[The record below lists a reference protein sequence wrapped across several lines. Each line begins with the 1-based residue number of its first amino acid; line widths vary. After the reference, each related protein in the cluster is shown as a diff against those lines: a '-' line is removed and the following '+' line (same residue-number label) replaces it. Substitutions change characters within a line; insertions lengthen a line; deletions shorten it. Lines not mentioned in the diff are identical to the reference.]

1 VIALPAAPSL
11 SPALARSLR
20 EDYERF
26 AAGLPADFADQ
37 VRDRYRLDL
46 SSEYAGR
53 PIATPFGKASGQLS
67 LNTRQ
72 VQRDAAAGLGFCVL
86 KTVIAQ
92 DERGGQT
99 MSAWA
104 IHETHMLVEQIVGPR
119 TGETGWTVTWKGRGW
134 WDTMENYLAFFG
146 EALEV
151 GDAAGMVVAPSAK
164 YHLPTPDESEFR
176 ESEYAWTTQQLHA
189 VWARGHDG
197 PMPLEKDFSPTLAGS
212 DRSALQARIL
222 DWVRQVPA
230 LVRRCGGVPVTLG
243 VKIMN
248 AMFDDDFQLEMVRT
262 AIDESEVAPDFLVYA
277 NRLFDPHKEYEGKV
291 GVAYGGPDLSDRNLA
306 ILSRLAAVPLRRPR
320 PPISGTGDILTGK
333 MAVAY
338 GLRGA
343 TSFQM
348 HTLFQLA
355 DGLFAGT
362 MPNKTEQC
370 LHHLYL
376 HPESGLLP
384 WLLHLR
390 EVHGAADA
398 DGLTRVRHLPSY
410 GVMEA

>member
-1 VIALPAAPSL
+1 MIALPASPGL
-11 SPALARSLR
+11 SPALASQVR
-20 EDYERF
+20 DDFERF

-37 VRDRYRLDL
+37 VRERYAIDL
-46 SSEYAGR
+46 SSTYAGR
-53 PIATPFGKASGQLS
+53 PIANPFGKASGQLS
-67 LNTRQ
+67 LNSRQ
-72 VQRDAAAGLGFCVL
+72 VERDAAAGLGFCVL

-92 DERGGQT
+92 DATGGQA

-104 IHETHMLVEQIVGPR
+104 IHETHMLVERIVGPR
-119 TGETGWTVTWKGRGW
+119 TGEEGWTVTWKGRGW
-134 WDTMENYLAFFG
+134 WDTFEKYLTFFA
-146 EALEV
+146 EALEI

-164 YHLPTPDESEFR
+164 YHLPTPDEDSFR
-176 ESEYAWTTQQLHA
+176 EGEYAWTTQQLHA
-189 VWARGHDG
+189 VWAAGHDG

-212 DRSALQARIL
+212 DRSAQQARIL
-222 DWVRQVPA
+222 DWVRAVPE

-248 AMFDDDFQLEMVRT
+248 AMFDDDFQLEMIRT
-262 AIDESEVAPDFLVYA
+262 AIDESPVAPDFLVYA

-291 GVAYGGPDLSDRNLA
+291 GVAYGGPDLSSRNLA
-306 ILSRLAAVPLRRPR
+306 LLERLSALPLQRRC

-348 HTLFQLA
+348 HTLFQLSDA
-355 DGLFAGT
+355 LFEGT
-362 MPNKTEQC
+362 MANKTEKC
-370 LHHLYL
+370 LHQLYL
-376 HPESGLLP
+376 HPETGLLP

-390 EVHGAADA
+390 EQHGAAE
-398 DGLTRVRHLPSY
+398 DGLTRVADLPRY
-410 GVMEA
+410 GAAG